1 MTKADLTRNKN
12 GKIPDSEIL
21 AKVKKAFDFRPG
33 LIAKN
38 LDLMRATTAGN
49 GRYRKSAAYGHF
61 GRDDK
66 DFTWETV
73 VPLE

>member
-1 MTKADLTRNKN
+1 M
-12 GKIPDSEIL
+12 
-21 AKVKKAFDFRPG
+21 KKAFDFRPG